1 MFNNLEDKYLQ
12 KMLYFDAGI
21 NLYCCTADR
30 YKNLFRFDDIE
41 NLSKKIISGES
52 HRFINVSDTNCVCAA
67 KLVKTLADN
76 SKMTGDIFIYCDDFS
91 FDCMYNAIYIT
102 CCDIFLYCGKNTP
115 GCDAVDLS
123 RYYYLTARRN
133 ETDTYYKNLARHFFC
148 KRYELT

>member
-1 MFNNLEDKYLQ
+1 MFKNLEDKYLQ

-21 NLYCCTADR
+21 NLYCCTAAR
-30 YKNLFRFDDIE
+30 YRNLFRFDDIE
-41 NLSKKIISGES
+41 NLSKKIIYGES
-52 HRFINVSDTNCVCAA
+52 HRFINVTDTNCVCAA

-76 SKMTGDIFIYCDDFS
+76 SKITGDIFIYCDDFS

-123 RYYYLTARRN
+123 RYYYLTNRRN
-133 ETDTYYKNLARHFFC
+133 ETDPYYKNLARHFFC

>member
-1 MFNNLEDKYLQ
+1 MFKNLEDKYLQ

-21 NLYCCTADR
+21 NLYCCTADW
-30 YKNLFRFDDIE
+30 YKNLFRFNDIE
-41 NLSKKIISGES
+41 NLSMKIISGES
-52 HRFINVSDTNCVCAA
+52 HRFINITDTNCVCAA

-76 SKMTGDIFIYCDDFS
+76 SKITGDIFIYCDDFS

-123 RYYYLTARRN
+123 RYYYLTDRRN
-133 ETDTYYKNLARHFFC
+133 ETDTYYKNLARHFFS

>member
-1 MFNNLEDKYLQ
+1 MFKNLEDRYLK

-41 NLSKKIISGES
+41 NLSNKIISGES

-67 KLVKTLADN
+67 KLVKTLAEN

-102 CCDIFLYCGKNTP
+102 CCDIFLYSGKNTP
-115 GCDAVDLS
+115 GCDAIDLS
-123 RYYYLTARRN
+123 SYYYLTDRRN

>member
-30 YKNLFRFDDIE
+30 YRNLFRFDDIE
-41 NLSKKIISGES
+41 NLSKKIIYGES

-123 RYYYLTARRN
+123 RYYYLTDRRN
-133 ETDTYYKNLARHFFC
+133 ETDTHYKNLARHFFC

>member
-1 MFNNLEDKYLQ
+1 MFKNLEDKYLQ

-30 YKNLFRFDDIE
+30 YKNLFRFNDIE
-41 NLSKKIISGES
+41 NLSKKIIYGES
-52 HRFINVSDTNCVCAA
+52 HRFINVTDTNCVCAA
-67 KLVKTLADN
+67 KLVETL
-76 SKMTGDIFIYCDDFS
+76 TGICRTTVDIFIYCDDFS
-91 FDCMYNAIYIT
+91 YNHMYNAIYIT

-123 RYYYLTARRN
+123 RYYYLTDRRN

>member
-30 YKNLFRFDDIE
+30 YRNLFRFNDIE

-115 GCDAVDLS
+115 GCDVVDLS
-123 RYYYLTARRN
+123 RYYYLTDRRN

>member
-12 KMLYFDAGI
+12 KMMYFDAGI

-30 YKNLFRFDDIE
+30 YRNLFRFNDIE

-123 RYYYLTARRN
+123 RYYYLTDRRN
-133 ETDTYYKNLARHFFC
+133 ETDTYYKNLAKHFFC

>member
-30 YKNLFRFDDIE
+30 YRNLFRFNDIE
-41 NLSKKIISGES
+41 NLSKKIIYGES
-52 HRFINVSDTNCVCAA
+52 HRFINVTDTNCVCAA
-67 KLVKTLADN
+67 KLVKTLAGICR
-76 SKMTGDIFIYCDDFS
+76 TTVDIFIYCDDFS
-91 FDCMYNAIYIT
+91 FDCMHNAIYIT

-123 RYYYLTARRN
+123 RYYYLTDRRN

>member
-30 YKNLFRFDDIE
+30 YRNLFRFNDIE

-123 RYYYLTARRN
+123 RYYYLTDRRN
-133 ETDTYYKNLARHFFC
+133 ETDTYYKNLARHFFS

>member
-1 MFNNLEDKYLQ
+1 MFKNLEDRYLK

-41 NLSKKIISGES
+41 NLSNKIISGES

-91 FDCMYNAIYIT
+91 YNHMYNAIYIT
-102 CCDIFLYCGKNTP
+102 CCDIFLYCGEDSP

-123 RYYYLTARRN
+123 RYYYLTDRRN
-133 ETDTYYKNLARHFFC
+133 KTDTHYKNLASHFFC